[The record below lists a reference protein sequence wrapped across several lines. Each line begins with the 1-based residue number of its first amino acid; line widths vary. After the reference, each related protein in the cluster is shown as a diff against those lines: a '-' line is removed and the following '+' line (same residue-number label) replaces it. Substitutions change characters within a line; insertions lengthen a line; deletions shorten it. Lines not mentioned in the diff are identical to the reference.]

1 MRVTMRDIAA
11 KAGVTH
17 ATVSLSLANNPSI
30 PVSTRNRIKAL
41 AKVMGYQPNPYLST
55 LMRLRSRR
63 RPLTEKPVIALV
75 CAYDRPDGWRRAGPT
90 IRQMREG
97 AIERAALR
105 GYEAQEF
112 WLHQNGMSNTRFSA
126 MLRAR
131 GIEGLLIGPLANN
144 AQPPALKWSDFAV
157 VWLSVPSPS
166 LTVTTV
172 SNDYY
177 LSSLQTIRECRR
189 LGYRRPG
196 LVVLKS
202 QHDRMQGRWEAAF
215 VLEQR
220 FLSGVEPTRLLL
232 VEDDWKDYDFLHAW
246 LKKHKPDVII
256 TSIGERVFSIL
267 QKNGWRIPEDI
278 GVANLACPE
287 YGERISGCY
296 QNGKLAGATAMDALI
311 SMIERNEK
319 GLPEQSVT
327 LMIESRWNPGKTLRD
342 MTPPRA
348 GRG

>member
-1 MRVTMRDIAA
+1 MRDIAA

-17 ATVSLSLANNPSI
+17 ATVSMSLANNPSI
-30 PVSTRNRIKAL
+30 PPGTRNRIKAL
-41 AKVMGYQPNPYLST
+41 AEAMGYQPNPYLST

-63 RPLTEKPVIALV
+63 KPLNENPVIALV

-105 GYEAQEF
+105 GYKAQEF
-112 WLHQNGMSNTRFSA
+112 WLHQNGMSNARFSD
-126 MLRAR
+126 MLHAR
-131 GIEGLLIGPLANN
+131 GIEGLLLGPLANN
-144 AQPPALKWSDFAV
+144 AKPPALKWVDFSV
-157 VWLSVPSPS
+157 VCLSVPSPL

-172 SNDYY
+172 SNDHY
-177 LSSLQTIRECRR
+177 LSCLQTIRQCHR

-196 LVVLKS
+196 LIILRS

-215 VLEQR
+215 MMEQHFLPGLE
-220 FLSGVEPTRLLL
+220 LTRLLL
-232 VEDDWKDYDFLHAW
+232 VDDDWKDYAPLQVW
-246 LKKHKPDVII
+246 LKNERPDVII
-256 TSIGERVFSIL
+256 TSVGDRVFSIL

-278 GVANLACPE
+278 GLANLACPE
-287 YGERISGCY
+287 LGHRVSGCY
-296 QNGKLAGATAMDALI
+296 QNGHLAGATAMDALI

-327 LMIESRWNPGKTLRD
+327 LMIESRWNPGKTLRQIESG
-342 MTPPRA
+342 A
-348 GRG
+348 